1 MKGLALFVVGGIAS
15 LFLVAAP
22 RVALGGVIP
31 SDGAVPEPTALLV
44 WLGLAGIGGLLY
56 SRRNRRQN

>member
-1 MKGLALFVVGGIAS
+1 MKGFALFVIVVIAN
-15 LFLVAAP
+15 LVLLAAP
-22 RVALGGVIP
+22 RAVVGGTIVGSP
-31 SDGAVPEPTALLV
+31 VPEPTAILV